1 MVLKWN
7 TEQINKFFESYNNG
21 EISLDEYWETLTE
34 INIQINNK

>member
-21 EISLDEYWETLTE
+21 EISLDEYWDTLLE
-34 INIQINNK
+34 INTH